1 MLADIIE
8 KMKRDSRYKVT
19 PLERPIELSDDE
31 DDIDRIAAAVKK
43 AGGGRNHTLE
53 IVLES
58 RNIQDKLAKDAQKRA
73 DKP

>member
-19 PLERPIELSDDE
+19 PLERPIAVPDDK
-31 DDIDRIAAAVKK
+31 DDIDKIATAVKK

-58 RNIQDKLAKDAQKRA
+58 RKIQEKMTKDAQKRVG
-73 DKP
+73 KP